1 MRRFGKWTP
10 ARCAHWRSL
19 PQAERPAFERWVRD
33 APDWP
38 ALPPHA
44 VPTTVMDE
52 RSDEALAAWLETEP
66 FARLYL
72 TLIIAGT
79 DPDRLREMY
88 RKDFS
93 CLGRRR
99 CETRPQWLNRLR
111 DLLGRLG
118 GDRAEP

>member
-1 MRRFGKWTP
+1 MRRLGKWTP

-19 PQAERPAFERWVRD
+19 PPTERPDFVHWVRD

-52 RSDEALAAWLETEP
+52 QSDEALLAWLEAEP

-72 TLIIAGT
+72 TLIIAGY

-88 RKDFS
+88 HQDFS
-93 CLGRRR
+93 GLGRRR
-99 CETRPQWLNRLR
+99 GEARPQWLARLR
-111 DLLGRLG
+111 TLLERLRPPG
-118 GDRAEP
+118 

>member
-1 MRRFGKWTP
+1 MRRLGKWTP

-19 PQAERPAFERWVRD
+19 PQAERPAFEHWVRD
-33 APDWP
+33 APNWP
-38 ALPPHA
+38 PLPPHA
-44 VPTTVMDE
+44 APTTVVDE
-52 RSDEALAAWLETEP
+52 RSDEALSAWLDAEP

-72 TLIIAGT
+72 SLIIAGY

-99 CETRPQWLNRLR
+99 GETRPQWLARLR
-111 DLLGRLG
+111 ALLERLRPSG
-118 GDRAEP
+118 

>member
-38 ALPPHA
+38 ALPPHVA
-44 VPTTVMDE
+44 PSSMTDE
-52 RSDEALAAWLETEP
+52 RSDEALAAWLEAEP

-72 TLIIAGT
+72 TLLLSGYA
-79 DPDRLREMY
+79 PDRLSEMY

-99 CETRPQWLNRLR
+99 GETRPQWLNRLR
-111 DLLGRLG
+111 ALLERL
-118 GDRAEP
+118 DRDKAEP